1 MFTSMTLGVMLSLD
15 SWPSLVEGADLRSK
29 FALLLCLMLSIM
41 AASSSVGV
49 ASFASTLV
57 VFGDEV
63 FGVSSTSEGG
73 NHGGRDK
80 VDGLGLE
87 GSDKVR
93 YLFYDMSV
101 HTILDG
107 RCNNSVRI

>member
-1 MFTSMTLGVMLSLD
+1 MTLGVMLSLD

-49 ASFASTLV
+49 ASLASTLV
-57 VFGDEV
+57 VFGEEV

-87 GSDKVR
+87 GSEKFQYVVKKDNIFTMW
-93 YLFYDMSV
+93 LC
-101 HTILDG
+101 ILY
-107 RCNNSVRI
+107 